1 MSRAS
6 RFSPEVRE
14 RAVRRVYER
23 LDGIEVMNP
32 SLAGRVTAAKVA
44 ALNDS
49 TFRLP
54 ETGNIVICGD
64 AVYCQENY
72 DHDAWGGQ
80 ADPETA
86 KVSALML
93 RDRATQENA
102 QMIYGHDR
110 NQVATLRWST
120 QSYK

>member
-1 MSRAS
+1 
-6 RFSPEVRE
+6 
-14 RAVRRVYER
+14 
-23 LDGIEVMNP
+23 
-32 SLAGRVTAAKVA
+32 
-44 ALNDS
+44 
-49 TFRLP
+49 
-54 ETGNIVICGD
+54 
-64 AVYCQENY
+64 VYCQENY

-86 KVSALML
+86 RVSALML
-93 RDRATQENA
+93 RDRAAQEKA

>member
-1 MSRAS
+1 M
-6 RFSPEVRE
+6 
-14 RAVRRVYER
+14 
-23 LDGIEVMNP
+23 L
-32 SLAGRVTAAKVA
+32 L
-44 ALNDS
+44 
-49 TFRLP
+49 RLP

-86 KVSALML
+86 RVSALML
-93 RDRATQENA
+93 RDRAAQENA

-120 QSYK
+120 LSYK